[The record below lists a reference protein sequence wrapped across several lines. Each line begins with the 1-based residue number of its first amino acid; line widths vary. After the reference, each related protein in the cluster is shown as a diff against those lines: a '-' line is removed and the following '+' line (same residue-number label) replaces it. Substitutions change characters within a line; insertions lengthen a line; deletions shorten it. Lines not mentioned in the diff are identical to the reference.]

1 MGLLLILLFIVTP
14 FVELFLLI
22 RVGRV
27 IGVGPTLGF
36 VVAMGFLGAALAR
49 SQGRRVL
56 RDFQEAL
63 AQGRVPDRGI
73 VSGMLVLLGA
83 LLLITPGVLTDFLG
97 LWLLIPWTR
106 LPIELFLIGYFKRQL
121 ASGRLRVYGMGAQPA
136 RGGRAPKSSRAPNAS
151 TEVGRAAYRPGD
163 VIDTE
168 GEEVDE

>member
-1 MGLLLILLFIVTP
+1 MGLLLVLLFIVTP

-22 RVGRV
+22 RVGRA

-56 RDFQEAL
+56 RDWQEAL

-73 VSGMLVLLGA
+73 VSGVLVLLGA

-106 LPIELFLIGYFKRQL
+106 MPIEALLIAYLKRQL
-121 ASGRLRVYGMGAQPA
+121 ASGGLRIYGMGGA
-136 RGGRAPKSSRAPNAS
+136 RGGAPDVPNS
-151 TEVGRAAYRPGD
+151 PTEVGRAKYRPGD
-163 VIDTE
+163 VIDTQ

>member
-1 MGLLLILLFIVTP
+1 VGLLLVLLFIVTP

-22 RVGRV
+22 RVGRA

-56 RDFQEAL
+56 HDWQEAL

-106 LPIELFLIGYFKRQL
+106 MPIEMMLIAYLKRKL
-121 ASGRLRVYGMGAQPA
+121 ASGGLRIYGMGGA
-136 RGGRAPKSSRAPNAS
+136 RPGAGSAPSSE
-151 TEVGRAAYRPGD
+151 TEVGRAVYRPGE
-163 VIDTE
+163 VIDTQ
-168 GEEVDE
+168 GEEIDDK